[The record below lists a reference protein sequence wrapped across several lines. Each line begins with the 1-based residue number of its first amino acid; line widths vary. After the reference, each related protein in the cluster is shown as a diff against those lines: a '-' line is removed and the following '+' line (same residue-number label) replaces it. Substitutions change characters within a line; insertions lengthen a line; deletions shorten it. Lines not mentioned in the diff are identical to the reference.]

1 MNNILIGFEIMGKGM
16 AGIFVSTL
24 LIIGVVCLLTKITS
38 GSSKKA
44 EKDTAASG
52 EN

>member
-1 MNNILIGFEIMGKGM
+1 MNNALIGLEIMGKGM

-38 GSSKKA
+38 TPSKIDKNITP
-44 EKDTAASG
+44 DNS